1 MVKRI
6 LLITLLVCSQYSL
19 FAQTRIVDSMIN
31 WINQH
36 PKIDSQHILTL
47 HRISYR
53 FSENDV
59 KQSFSYYEKVAAL
72 SDSLHFNYGKSLS
85 EINLGILLSN
95 SANYEASNT
104 AYFNA
109 IDYAE
114 QSSALR
120 LKAVCLN
127 NIGDNFKVLKDYVK
141 CRQYTAEAIII
152 NAKLSAWRGVAI
164 NYELL
169 HECDLDEKNYKES
182 KENLLVGL
190 PFAIKSND
198 KYILSQYNAGFG
210 ILCAIKKD
218 FDSAAYYFSKAL
230 SQAQTNNDLRNE
242 YQVYIA
248 EAKYLTELVPSKKTN
263 TLIEALNIAKK
274 TAYLEGQ
281 ANAAIELSNVY
292 DQQNNKDSALYYYR
306 IHRTAYDTLFSEH
319 NKRNTIIHE
328 SEWMIKRKEIENQYL
343 KQVAKMQEKELGIK
357 NAFLLAL
364 AICFAL
370 IIGIAFFINKSIQ
383 AKKKRTESTFK
394 QKIAET
400 QMQALQSQMNP
411 HFIFNSL
418 NSIENFMMQNEK
430 RLASDYL
437 NKFARLIRT
446 ILDSSRNELLPLQK
460 DMESMQL
467 YIDLQQLRFN
477 NKFAYEAIIDPALDN
492 GDYKVPALIIQPFVE
507 NAIEHG
513 IAHSEKE
520 HLKLSVAVTL
530 AGDFIR
536 YIIEDNGIGRQ
547 LSMAYNRQ
555 NKPHHKSVGLK
566 ITDNRI
572 HIFNGNQSSPDNIV
586 IKDLYDENDA
596 PAGTRVSIKLK
607 VI

>member
-1 MVKRI
+1 MGKRI
-6 LLITLLVCSQYSL
+6 LLITLFVCSQCYL
-19 FAQTRIVDSMIN
+19 FAQNRIVDSLIN
-31 WINQH
+31 WVNLH
-36 PKIDSQHILTL
+36 PKVDSQYILTL

-95 SANYEASNT
+95 AANYEASNT

-114 QSSALR
+114 QSGALR

-127 NIGDNFKVLKDYVK
+127 NIGDNFKVLKDYAK
-141 CRQYTAEAIII
+141 CRQYTTEAIVI
-152 NAKLSAWRGVAI
+152 NTKLAAWRGVAI

-169 HECDLDEKNYKES
+169 HECDLDEKDYAQS
-182 KENLLVGL
+182 KENLLAGL
-190 PFAIKSND
+190 PFAIKSSE
-198 KYILSQYNAGFG
+198 KYILSQYNVGFG
-210 ILCAIKKD
+210 KLCAIKKD
-218 FDSAAYYFSKAL
+218 FDSAGYYFSKAL
-230 SQAQTNNDLRNE
+230 SQAQANNDLRNE
-242 YQVYIA
+242 YQVYVA
-248 EAKYLTELVPSKKTN
+248 EVKYLTDLTSSKKIN
-263 TLIEALNIAKK
+263 TLIKALNIAKN

-292 DQQNNKDSALYYYR
+292 DQQNNKDSSLFYYR

-328 SEWMIKRKEIENQYL
+328 SEWMIKRKEIENQHL

-364 AICFAL
+364 AICFGL

-477 NKFAYEAIIDPALDN
+477 NKFVYETTIDPALEN
-492 GDYKVPALIIQPFVE
+492 GDYKVPSLIIQPFVE

-513 IAHSEKE
+513 IAHSERE
-520 HLKLSVAVTL
+520 NLKLTVVVIL
-530 AGDFIR
+530 AGDFIQ
-536 YIIEDNGIGRQ
+536 YTIEDNGIGRQ
-547 LSMAYNRQ
+547 QSAAYNSK

-572 HIFNGNQSSPDNIV
+572 HIFNGNQSNPDNIV
-586 IKDLYDENDA
+586 ITDLYDENEE